1 LLAGVLSWKP
11 VLDEER
17 AKAVQIHGS
26 NSDKEQWWWLAMVD
40 RMASKSGR
48 VERASRGVR
57 K

>member
-1 LLAGVLSWKP
+1 
-11 VLDEER
+11 VLDEEC

-26 NSDKEQWWWLAMVD
+26 DSDKEQWWWPAMVD
-40 RMASKSGR
+40 KMASKSGR

>member
-1 LLAGVLSWKP
+1 LSWKP

-17 AKAVQIHGS
+17 AKAVQIHGL

-40 RMASKSGR
+40 RMVSKSGR